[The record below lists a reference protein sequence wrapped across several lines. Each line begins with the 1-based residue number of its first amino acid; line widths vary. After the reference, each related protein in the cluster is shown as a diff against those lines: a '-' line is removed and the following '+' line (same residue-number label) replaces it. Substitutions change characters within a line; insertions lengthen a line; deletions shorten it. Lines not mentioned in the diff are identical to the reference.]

1 MDLLSQRYASPFL
14 ILDDFIRLQ
23 QLHEFVY
30 EVLKKISEE
39 KVHEARWQYYL
50 HRVYDMSF
58 EEYVRRCEQPQK
70 ADKGMTHEEIGT
82 VISDSKKILEG
93 FIPS

>member
-14 ILDDFIRLQ
+14 ILDEFIRLQ
-23 QLHEFVY
+23 QLHEFVV
-30 EVLKKISEE
+30 EIIGKIASE
-39 KVHEARWQYYL
+39 KVREARWQYYL

-58 EEYVRRCEQPQK
+58 EEYVRRCEKPEKEDQ
-70 ADKGMTHEEIGT
+70 GMTHKEIRN
-82 VISDSKKILEG
+82 IINDSKRMVEG

>member
-70 ADKGMTHEEIGT
+70 ADKDMTHEEIGT
-82 VISDSKKILEG
+82 VINDSRKILEG